1 MTRTEIYSFSFA
13 GACVAIEDGLET
25 VRSDLIERALIVGK
39 YHAPAM
45 SKRAMTIPVTLC
57 SNMLVQLDQKWRLRM
72 NKAFLTTAVL
82 LLSSL
87 PAFSQDT
94 RGGDERDSSY
104 SRKDRD
110 LDDLLRRLGDHG
122 REGRRGGASFV
133 LRNGNSVVA
142 VRCDPQDSMKA
153 CVDATLTL
161 LDRARSMQSS
171 GTAPGGTPGGQ
182 PPSR

>member
-1 MTRTEIYSFSFA
+1 
-13 GACVAIEDGLET
+13 
-25 VRSDLIERALIVGK
+25 
-39 YHAPAM
+39 
-45 SKRAMTIPVTLC
+45 
-57 SNMLVQLDQKWRLRM
+57 M
-72 NKAFLTTAVL
+72 NRAFLITAVL
-82 LLSSL
+82 LLSPF
-87 PAFSQDT
+87 PAFSQT
-94 RGGDERDSSY
+94 APGGEGRDSSY

-110 LDDLLRRLGDHG
+110 LDDLLRGLGDHG

-133 LRNGNSVVA
+133 LRNGDSVVA

-171 GTAPGGTPGGQ
+171 GTAPGGTPGGP